1 MNNLAL
7 TEDPESEGFEVGE
20 AEPKW
25 ELKKLSDKHKE
36 ALALVAQ
43 GLKLVQVAALVDYTP
58 TYVGMLLRQPLA
70 KEYLREMSEITGA
83 RLDAMFEQS
92 VEVIANT
99 MKNGSNSEKLKAARL
114 QLEATK
120 RIGRGDTLTIQTQNP
135 DERFARLADRLVG
148 LLRSARRGDTYN
160 EDGTPTADPEVL
172 KYVGGESSR
181 KDSPTQAL
189 EYQRPEE
196 SRPFENDS
204 RQSEA

>member
-1 MNNLAL
+1 MNSLAL
-7 TEDPESEGFEVGE
+7 TEDLESEGIEVGE
-20 AEPKW
+20 VEPKW

-58 TYVGMLLRQPLA
+58 TYVGMLIRQPLA

-83 RLDAMFEQS
+83 RLEAMFEQS
-92 VEVIANT
+92 VEVIAET
-99 MKNGSNSEKLKAARL
+99 MRTGNNSEKLKAARL

-148 LLRSARRGDTYN
+148 LLRSARTGETYN
-160 EDGTPTADPEVL
+160 EDGTTAASPEIL
-172 KYVGGESSR
+172 KYVGGKSARE
-181 KDSPTQAL
+181 DFPTQAL
-189 EYQRPEE
+189 EHQRSEE
-196 SRPFENDS
+196 PRPLEDDS